1 MPDDNGNLIWIQL
14 RIFIMKYSAILLIG
28 MICLIVICCYCYV
41 QRLEYGKIMMSR
53 QRRLHPPHSL
63 VIRMSKKNRVPYRK
77 GFKTNTLPLTDPHI
91 VTINPAPMPVQS
103 IPESFVQEGPVHI
116 TPTPPPKPVPF
127 FVCYK
132 QTTLYE
138 FE

>member
-1 MPDDNGNLIWIQL
+1 MDTTSYLHYEV
-14 RIFIMKYSAILLIG
+14 FSYSSYWNDLFDCDMLLLL
-28 MICLIVICCYCYV
+28 CTKV
-41 QRLEYGKIMMSR
+41 RMMSR

-77 GFKTNTLPLTDPHI
+77 GFKTNNLPLTDPQI

>member
-77 GFKTNTLPLTDPHI
+77 GFKTNNLPLTDPQI

-116 TPTPPPKPVPF
+116 TPPPPPKPVPF